1 MEMIRKR
8 PAKKSMNAKNA
19 KEAFS
24 DANEKEMPIALHRR
38 LQLRCGG
45 KIYS

>member
-1 MEMIRKR
+1 
-8 PAKKSMNAKNA
+8 MNAKNA
-19 KEAFS
+19 KEAFG

-45 KIYS
+45 DMHS